1 MARSRVDVYEAFDTF
16 AREHWLPVLAA
27 TIGVWQG
34 GTLVARV
41 LVGRNNES
49 GEPVPY
55 LREIDPAA
63 TAC

>member
-1 MARSRVDVYEAFDTF
+1 MARARVDVYETFDTF
-16 AREHWLPVLAA
+16 AREHWLPELAA
-27 TIGVWQG
+27 TFGVWQG
-34 GTLVARV
+34 GTLVARM

-49 GEPVPY
+49 GESVPY